1 MSTSVS
7 NIASGCALGFRDWTG
22 GRDVSSVGTNSGS
35 EPIAFQRWRSFKE
48 AFAPELVEQAV
59 EEMNRRVRHVVDPFG
74 GSGTTGLAAQFLG
87 VRPTVIEVNP
97 YLADLIEAKLAR
109 YEIDDVRDSYSLLM
123 HSVSILKTVRPPYF
137 PGAPRTFVEPGVD
150 GRYLFSKETARRI
163 AIYRQAIA
171 QVPSPEIRRLF
182 TVILGSVVVAASN
195 VVISGKGRRYR
206 RGWENRGEDPSR
218 LDSLFQQ
225 AAEDAIYDLHRYAAR
240 RCRNYTV
247 LRGDSRKLLAS
258 IEGAQLAVFSP
269 PYPNSFDYTD
279 VYNVELWTL
288 GYLRNSE
295 SNLAL
300 RNSTLRSHVQIA
312 RDMSGADYPSKLLAD
327 TVARLQAARKSM
339 WNPLIPDMV
348 SAYIS
353 DMGDVLTSLHQ
364 KLCRGGRIYMVVGDS
379 RYAGVHVPVAG
390 ILGEIAPIVGMA
402 VKRIEPFRSMRV
414 SPQQGGQHGLAES
427 LLVLE
432 RP

>member
-1 MSTSVS
+1 MGTS
-7 NIASGCALGFRDWTG
+7 ASYGAAGCALTFRDWTG
-22 GRDVSSVGTNSGS
+22 GRDVPSVGTNAGS
-35 EPIAFQRWRSFKE
+35 RPIAFQRWRTFKE

-59 EEMNRRVRHVVDPFG
+59 TEMKRPVRHVVDPFG

-109 YEIDDVRDSYSLLM
+109 YEIDEVRDSYSLLM
-123 HSVSILKTVRPPYF
+123 DRVSMLKTVRPPYF
-137 PGAPRTFVEPGVD
+137 PGAPGTFVEPGVD
-150 GRYLFSKETARRI
+150 DRYLFSKETACRI
-163 AIYRQAIA
+163 AIYRQAIS
-171 QVPSPEIRRLF
+171 QVPNPDIRRLF
-182 TVILGSVVVAASN
+182 MVILGSVVVAVSN

-206 RGWENRGEDPSR
+206 RGWENRVEDPYR
-218 LDSLFQQ
+218 LDFLFRQT
-225 AAEDAIYDLHRYAAR
+225 AESAVYDLHRYAAR
-240 RCRNYTV
+240 LCRDYTV
-247 LRGDSRKLLAS
+247 MRGDARTLLAS
-258 IEGAQLAVFSP
+258 VEDAQLAVFSP

-288 GYLRNSE
+288 GYLRDNDA
-295 SNLAL
+295 NFAL

-312 RDMSGADYPSKLLAD
+312 RDMSGAEYPSKLLAG
-327 TVARLQAARKSM
+327 TVTRLQDARESL
-339 WNPLIPDMV
+339 WNPRIPDMV

-353 DMGDVLTSLHQ
+353 DMGDVLASLCR
-364 KLCRGGRIYMVVGDS
+364 KLCHKGRIYMVVGDS
-379 RYAGVHVPVAG
+379 RYAGIHVPVAG
-390 ILGEIAPIVGMA
+390 ILSEIAPIIGMA

-414 SPQQGGQHGLAES
+414 SPQQGGLPGLAES